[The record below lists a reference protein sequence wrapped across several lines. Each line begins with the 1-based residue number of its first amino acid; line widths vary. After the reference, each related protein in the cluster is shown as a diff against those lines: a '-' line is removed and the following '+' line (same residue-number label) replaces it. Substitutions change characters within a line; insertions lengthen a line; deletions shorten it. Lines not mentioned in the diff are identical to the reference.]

1 MKIYTEDGAV
11 LQGTLY
17 KSSMP
22 PKAAVVLH
30 GAVGVSHSFYRG
42 FAQWL
47 ANTQGI
53 ACLTYDYRDF
63 GASRTGAMA
72 DSTATLADWGLR
84 DQPAA
89 LRALK
94 AALPEAPVW
103 VIGHSLGGLL
113 LGFDRAMAGV
123 ARVITLG
130 TGIVHLSDHP
140 WPYRG
145 AAGLF
150 WYAHGPVLVRT
161 MGYLSGK
168 LSGFGADLPA
178 GVYWQ
183 WRRWSV
189 RRGGFRADLAKGL
202 PAPDPRLVTA
212 PMKVVAVEDDA
223 VVPPAA
229 VWRLLGQHE
238 GAEKQ
243 KLLLRPTDH
252 GLAKIGHLGA
262 FARQNAVVWPHIIA

>member
-1 MKIYTEDGAV
+1 MKIHTEDGAI
-11 LQGTLY
+11 LQGALY
-17 KSSMP
+17 RP
-22 PKAAVVLH
+22 AAAPQAAVVLH
-30 GAVGVSHSFYRG
+30 GAVGVSHSYYRG

-47 ANTQGI
+47 ANSQGL

-63 GASRTGAMA
+63 GTSRSGPMA
-72 DSTATLADWGLR
+72 QSAATLADWGLR

-89 LRALK
+89 LRALQ
-94 AALPEAPVW
+94 AALPGVPVW

-130 TGIVHLSDHP
+130 SGIVHVSDHP

-150 WYAHGPVLVRT
+150 WYAHGPVLVRA
-161 MGYLSGK
+161 MGYLSGR

-183 WRRWSV
+183 WRRWSI
-189 RRGGFRADLAKGL
+189 RRGGFRADLARDL
-202 PAPDPRLVTA
+202 PPPDPGLVTA
-212 PMKVVAVEDDA
+212 PMKVVAITDDA
-223 VVPPAA
+223 VVPPNA

-238 GAEKQ
+238 GAAIQ
-243 KLLLRPTDH
+243 KLLLRPLDH

-262 FARQNAVVWPHIIA
+262 FARQNAVVWPQIIA